1 MRVFG
6 SIVATLMLIVASC
19 NTLHAEEPNDA
30 LSAELAEG
38 SVAEVLVDFGD
49 VKYSECV
56 SRTIVL
62 KNTTNSPIVLL
73 SYETTCRCTWLELP
87 KRAIAPNESGEVT
100 ITFDSRGEWGSVGN
114 YLSIET
120 SNEKCNVAVWMC
132 AEIVR

>member
-19 NTLHAEEPNDA
+19 NTLLAEEPNGA